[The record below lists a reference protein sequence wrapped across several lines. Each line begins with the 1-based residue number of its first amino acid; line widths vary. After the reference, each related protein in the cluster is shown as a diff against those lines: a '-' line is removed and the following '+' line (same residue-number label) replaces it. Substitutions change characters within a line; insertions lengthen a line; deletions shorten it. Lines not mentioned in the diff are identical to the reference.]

1 MLFIISCNYRR
12 PKGSGACVSDFWIYS
27 VLLSIWNKMD
37 LKSVIVLFVFVN
49 FVCIEAEP
57 QDYNYENEND
67 QCSDFSP
74 EKQPDLSEWNYK

>member
-1 MLFIISCNYRR
+1 
-12 PKGSGACVSDFWIYS
+12 
-27 VLLSIWNKMD
+27 MD

-57 QDYNYENEND
+57 QDDYYENEND

-74 EKQPDLSEWNYK
+74 EKQPGLSEWKYK

>member
-1 MLFIISCNYRR
+1 
-12 PKGSGACVSDFWIYS
+12 
-27 VLLSIWNKMD
+27 MD

-49 FVCIEAEP
+49 YVCIEAEP
-57 QDYNYENEND
+57 QDYNHENEND

>member
-1 MLFIISCNYRR
+1 
-12 PKGSGACVSDFWIYS
+12 
-27 VLLSIWNKMD
+27 MD

-57 QDYNYENEND
+57 QDYYNENYENEND